1 MKKFF
6 IISTTFFFVIVS
18 INFVNAQIKIHDDN
32 HISLMSLTK
41 GGGVQIQPSGYTY
54 FTANIYND
62 WGWMNLTYAKN
73 PRSKCWIVNNVT
85 ASKETFCVTGQGTV
99 YYTTLLAYSKQTKPV
114 VNRNIFENAT
124 RIISQLNGYFFM
136 PENEIVNYDS
146 LYTELLENEFISEEA
161 IDDLMADYYKK
172 EIGLMASEVEDI
184 LPDAIRTYSDGRKAI
199 DFNALLVVL
208 IEAFKEQQREID
220 HLKYLIG
227 QSGNI
232 ELPPAKSENS
242 NINAMNDNS
251 IESKKTIL
259 YQNLPNPFNTL
270 TTINY
275 EINEAITQSA
285 AIIIYDLNGSQLK
298 SYPVS
303 QDTSSI
309 QISANELRAGIYF
322 YALIVNNREI
332 DTKKMILTK

>member
-6 IISTTFFFVIVS
+6 IISTTIFFVIVS

-146 LYTELLENEFISEEA
+146 LYAELLENEFISEEA